1 MGYSLNNE
9 YEGKTDSEKISI
21 LGQKVMNA
29 ARNTIIIKFRF
40 LDIAV
45 NQLKVTP
52 YMDIYDALGNEKTMS
67 MDGMNIW
74 YNERYVLKK
83 YKEDKNYLN
92 RAVLHMLL
100 HGIFKHFLIGKTV
113 IPEFWDIASDV
124 AVESVIEEFN
134 ERCLDLGDSPE
145 RAHLIDSII
154 NDTGMLVAEKIYN
167 ALKEGKIDR
176 YLMTELSDKFT
187 VDDHSYWHRN
197 YEPPKDENDNPDSD
211 DKSPGRDETDEE
223 EEKEN
228 NPNDITAPSEGEDT
242 EEENDDDA
250 RAGTGGMG
258 KPDENDHTG
267 EMPEFSDEDLKQ
279 IWDQIAEYVQT
290 DLETMS
296 KNAGEKAG
304 TMMSNL
310 AAVNREK
317 YDYTSFLKKFSVFG
331 EKMTINDDEFDYI
344 FYTYGLQRYGNMP
357 LIEPLE
363 YKEVKK
369 VKEFVIAIDTSG
381 SVSGELV
388 QKFITKTYNI
398 LKSEESFFTKINLHI
413 IQCDTEIH
421 EDVKITNQDEFDRYI
436 DNMVLKGF
444 GGTDFRPVFRYVE
457 DMIKRHEF
465 TDLKGLIYFT
475 DGWGKFPE
483 HQPDFNTA
491 FVFLD
496 DNYNNPTVP
505 VWAIKLVL
513 SSDEI

>member
-1 MGYSLNNE
+1 
-9 YEGKTDSEKISI
+9 
-21 LGQKVMNA
+21 
-29 ARNTIIIKFRF
+29 
-40 LDIAV
+40 
-45 NQLKVTP
+45 
-52 YMDIYDALGNEKTMS
+52 
-67 MDGMNIW
+67 
-74 YNERYVLKK
+74 
-83 YKEDKNYLN
+83 
-92 RAVLHMLL
+92 
-100 HGIFKHFLIGKTV
+100 
-113 IPEFWDIASDV
+113 
-124 AVESVIEEFN
+124 
-134 ERCLDLGDSPE
+134 
-145 RAHLIDSII
+145 
-154 NDTGMLVAEKIYN
+154 
-167 ALKEGKIDR
+167 
-176 YLMTELSDKFT
+176 
-187 VDDHSYWHRN
+187 
-197 YEPPKDENDNPDSD
+197 
-211 DKSPGRDETDEE
+211 
-223 EEKEN
+223 
-228 NPNDITAPSEGEDT
+228 
-242 EEENDDDA
+242 
-250 RAGTGGMG
+250 
-258 KPDENDHTG
+258 
-267 EMPEFSDEDLKQ
+267 
-279 IWDQIAEYVQT
+279 
-290 DLETMS
+290 
-296 KNAGEKAG
+296 
-304 TMMSNL
+304 
-310 AAVNREK
+310 
-317 YDYTSFLKKFSVFG
+317 
-331 EKMTINDDEFDYI
+331 MTIHDDEFDYI

-457 DMIKRHEF
+457 EMIKRHEF

-475 DGWGKFPE
+475 DGWGTFPE